1 MSETLVIAE
10 KPSVAATIA
19 AALGATEKKDGY
31 IKGNGY
37 LVSWCVGHLVQLAE
51 AAAYGEQYK
60 KWSYDSLPILPQE
73 WQYTVAADKGKQFK
87 ILKDLMHRAD
97 VSEVVNACD
106 AGREGELIFRFVYE
120 VAGCKKPMR
129 RLWISSME
137 ESAIKAGFASLKDGK
152 AYDPL
157 YSSALCRA
165 KADWI
170 VGINMTRLFS
180 CLYGKTLNVGRVQTP
195 TLKMLVDRDA
205 AILTFK
211 KEKYYHVRLSLSGVE
226 AASAKIH
233 AAEDAAV
240 LKAACEA
247 SQAVCV
253 SVTHE
258 KKTIAPPKLFDLT
271 SLQRE
276 ANRIY
281 GYTAKQTLDLAQAL
295 YEKKL
300 LTYPRTDSSYLT
312 DDMGDTAAG
321 IAALLAGTLPFMQGA
336 AFTPEISR
344 LLDSK
349 KVSDHHAIIPTME
362 LEKADLAALPESER
376 NILVLAGA
384 RLLMACAEPYIFEAV
399 TAVLSCAGQEF
410 TAKGKTV
417 LAAGWKDLERRFMAT
432 LKKKADT
439 EDDEENALSLDVPPF
454 AEGQTFDNPQA
465 AVTEHFT
472 TPPKPHNEAS
482 LLSAM
487 ERAGNEETDPDA
499 ERRGLGTPATRAAI
513 IEKLVKGGF
522 VERKGKQLIPTKSGT
537 ELVCV
542 LPDVLTSPKLTA
554 DWENNLT
561 QIAKGQADPDSFM
574 MGIAE
579 MTQGLVKTYPFL
591 SDKEKERFKEEKPVI
606 GKCPRCGANV
616 HESKKNYY
624 CSNRDCAFAMW
635 KNDRFFEE
643 RKVTFSPKIAAALLK
658 DGKAKVKKLYS
669 PKTGKTYDG
678 AILLADTGGKYVN
691 YRIAIQRDREVTQQ
705 A

>member
-1 MSETLVIAE
+1 MSETLIIAE

-19 AALGATEKKDGY
+19 AALGAKEKKDGY
-31 IKGNGY
+31 IAGNGC

-73 WQYTVAADKGKQFK
+73 WQYAVASDKGKQFK

-106 AGREGELIFRFVYE
+106 AGREGELIFRFVYD

-152 AYDPL
+152 EYDPL

-170 VGINMTRLFS
+170 IGINMTRLFS

-205 AILTFK
+205 AITTFK

-233 AAEDAAV
+233 AADEAGN

-247 SQAVCV
+247 AQAVCT
-253 SVTHE
+253 SVTRE
-258 KKTIAPPKLFDLT
+258 KKTVAPPKLFDLT

-312 DDMGDTAAG
+312 DDMGGTAAQ
-321 IAALLAGTLPFMQGA
+321 IAALLAGKLPFMQGA
-336 AFTPEISR
+336 DFTPEISR

-362 LEKADLAALPESER
+362 LTKTDLAALPESER
-376 NILVLAGA
+376 NILTLAGA
-384 RLLMACAEPYIFEAV
+384 RLLMACAAPHIIEAV
-399 TAVLSCAGQEF
+399 TAVFSCAGQEF

-417 LAAGWKDLERRFMAT
+417 LAEGWKGLERRFMAT

-522 VERKGKQLIPTKSGT
+522 VERKGKQLIPTKSGI

-542 LPDVLTSPKLTA
+542 LPEVLTSPQLTA

-561 QIAKGQADPDSFM
+561 QIAKGNADPDSFM
-574 MGIAE
+574 TGIE
-579 MTQGLVKTYPFL
+579 TMTRELVSTYPFL

-606 GKCPRCGANV
+606 GKCPRCGANIY
-616 HESKKNYY
+616 EGRKNYY
-624 CSNRDCAFAMW
+624 CANRDCAFTMW

-678 AILLADTGGKYVN
+678 TILLADTGGKYVN

>member
-1 MSETLVIAE
+1 MSETLIIAE

-19 AALGATEKKDGY
+19 AALGAKEKKDGY
-31 IKGNGY
+31 IAGSGY

-51 AAAYGEQYK
+51 AAAYGEQYR
-60 KWSYDSLPILPQE
+60 KWGYDSLPILPQE
-73 WQYTVAADKGKQFK
+73 WQYAVASDKGKQFK

-106 AGREGELIFRFVYE
+106 AGREGELIFRFVYD

-152 AYDPL
+152 EYDPL

-170 VGINMTRLFS
+170 IGINMTRLFS

-205 AILTFK
+205 AITTFK
-211 KEKYYHVRLSLSGVE
+211 KEKYYHVRLSLCGVE

-233 AAEDAAV
+233 AADEAGN

-247 SQAVCV
+247 AQAICT
-253 SVTHE
+253 SVTREE
-258 KKTIAPPKLFDLT
+258 KTVAPPKLFDLT

-281 GYTAKQTLDLAQAL
+281 GYTAKQTLDLAQTL

-312 DDMGDTAAG
+312 DDMGGTAAQ
-321 IAALLAGTLPFMQGA
+321 IAALLAGKLPFMQGA
-336 AFTPEISR
+336 DFTPEISR

-362 LEKADLAALPESER
+362 LAKADLAALPESER
-376 NILVLAGA
+376 NILTLAEA
-384 RLLMACAEPYIFEAV
+384 RLLMACAAPHIFEAV
-399 TAVLSCAGQEF
+399 TAVFSCAGQEF

-417 LAAGWKDLERRFMAT
+417 LAEGWKGFERRFMAT

-454 AEGQTFDNPQA
+454 AEGQTFDNPQV

-522 VERKGKQLIPTKSGT
+522 VERKGKQLIPTKSGI

-542 LPDVLTSPKLTA
+542 LPEVLTSPQLTA

-561 QIAKGQADPDSFM
+561 QIAKGNADPDSFM
-574 MGIAE
+574 TGIE
-579 MTQGLVKTYPFL
+579 TMTRELVNTYPFL

-606 GKCPRCGANV
+606 GKCPRCGADIY
-616 HESKKNYY
+616 EGRKNYY
-624 CSNRDCAFAMW
+624 CSNRDCAFIMW

-678 AILLADTGGKYVN
+678 TILLVDTGGKYVN